1 MSSKKPK
8 ATRKRMISC
17 FAQVVQEHIPGW
29 KIEEIASGEKVKAR
43 KFSYS
48 SQVYLLMLSQFLH
61 LFSLNEIVDV
71 SKIYAGELSRI
82 RGITPANLNTFS
94 NANRTRNP
102 KVMQS
107 FFWTVYDI
115 FRKEEPDF
123 VKGRH
128 HGRLSKFKLRGI
140 YAIDS
145 TTIQLAHWC
154 IDWAKHRRK
163 KAAVKV
169 HMVANVANGLPHF
182 CVFGKAKDHDSKKE
196 DELFNSLEEGDIGIA
211 DRAYNCFKSLYRQSR
226 RGVFFVVRE
235 KSGMKYKTV
244 DKFTKEDRHAD
255 AKKMPC
261 ENIISDETIR
271 LAGQRTSKEFPD
283 ELRRVKARV
292 KVNGVWRT
300 MVFLTNNF
308 EWAASTVAELYRA
321 RWEVELL
328 FKELKQT
335 LQLQDF
341 YGENESAVEW
351 QIWAALLTHLVLR
364 WLKYKSGAAC
374 SYSRF
379 AALVRAI
386 VWLKKDAMA
395 ILRSYGIAPPPDS
408 GGVATG
414 MPYLPGFEKMF
425 LKAVG

>member
-8 ATRKRMISC
+8 ATRRRMISC
-17 FAQVVQEHIPGW
+17 FAQIVQEHLPGW
-29 KIEEIASGEKVKAR
+29 KIEELAAGERIKAR

-71 SKIYAGELSRI
+71 SRIYAPELSRI
-82 RGITPANLNTFS
+82 RGITPASLNTFS
-94 NANRTRNP
+94 NANRTRSAG
-102 KVMQS
+102 VMQA
-107 FFWTVYDI
+107 FFWAVYG
-115 FRKEEPDF
+115 FFGNEEPDF
-123 VKGRH
+123 ARGRH
-128 HGRLSKFKLRGI
+128 HGRLSRFKLRGI

-145 TTIQLAHWC
+145 TTIQLAYWC
-154 IDWAKHRRK
+154 IDWAKHRQR

-169 HMVANVANGLPHF
+169 HMAANVANRLPHF
-182 CVFGKAKDHDSKKE
+182 CVFGKAKDHDSKME
-196 DELFNSLEEGDIGIA
+196 DELFNSLKEGDIGIA
-211 DRAYNCFKSLYRQSR
+211 DRAYNCFKALYRQSR

-235 KSGMKYKTV
+235 KSGMRYSV
-244 DKFTKEDRHAD
+244 MERV
-255 AKKMPC
+255 AKKDLC
-261 ENIISDETIR
+261 EDILSDETI
-271 LAGQRTSKEFPD
+271 LLTGQRTSKEYPD
-283 ELRRVKARV
+283 AMRRVKARV
-292 KVNGVWRT
+292 KVGGKWRT

-308 EWAASTVAELYRA
+308 EWSASTIAELYKA

-341 YGENESAVEW
+341 YGENANAVEW

-364 WLKYKSGAAC
+364 WLKHKSGAAC

-395 ILRSYGIAPPPDS
+395 ILRSYGIAPPPDP
-408 GGVATG
+408 GGAASG
-414 MPYLPGFEKMF
+414 MPYLPGFEKVF

>member
-1 MSSKKPK
+1 
-8 ATRKRMISC
+8 MISC
-17 FAQVVQEHIPGW
+17 FAQIVQEHISGW
-29 KIEEIASGEKVKAR
+29 KIEQIAAGEKVKAR

-71 SKIYAGELSRI
+71 SKIYAPELSRL

-94 NANRTRNP
+94 NANRTRDP

-107 FFWTVYDI
+107 FFWEVYDT
-115 FRKEEPDF
+115 FRRQDGGF
-123 VKGRH
+123 VRGRH
-128 HGRLSKFKLRGI
+128 HGRLTRFNLRGI

-145 TTIQLAHWC
+145 STIQLAYWC
-154 IDWAKHRRK
+154 IDWAKHRQR
-163 KAAVKV
+163 KAAVKI
-169 HMVANVANGLPHF
+169 HMVANVANRLPHF
-182 CVFGKAKDHDSKKE
+182 CVFGRAKDHDSKME
-196 DELFNSLEEGDIGIA
+196 DELFNSLKEGDIGIA
-211 DRAYNCFKSLYRQSR
+211 DRAYNHFKALHRQSL

-235 KSGMKYKTV
+235 KSGMKYRV
-244 DKFTKEDRHAD
+244 VRRG
-255 AKKMPC
+255 AKKDLG
-261 ENIISDETIR
+261 ENIISDETIM
-271 LAGQRTSKEFPD
+271 LTGQRTSKEYPCAM
-283 ELRRVKARV
+283 RRVVARV
-292 KVNGVWRT
+292 KVDGKWRT

-308 EWAASTVAELYRA
+308 EWAASTIAELYKA

-341 YGENESAVEW
+341 YGENENAVAW

-395 ILRSYGIAPPPDS
+395 ILRSYGIAPPPDP
-408 GGVATG
+408 GGVASG

-425 LKAVG
+425 LKSVG

>member
-1 MSSKKPK
+1 
-8 ATRKRMISC
+8 MISC
-17 FAQVVQEHIPGW
+17 FAQIVQEHISGW
-29 KIEEIASGEKVKAR
+29 KIEQIAAGEKVKAR

-71 SKIYAGELSRI
+71 SKIYAPELSRL

-94 NANRTRNP
+94 NANRTRDP

-107 FFWTVYDI
+107 FFWEVYDT
-115 FRKEEPDF
+115 FRRQDGGF
-123 VKGRH
+123 VRGRH
-128 HGRLSKFKLRGI
+128 HGRLTRFNLRGI

-145 TTIQLAHWC
+145 STIQLAYWC
-154 IDWAKHRRK
+154 IDWAKHRQR
-163 KAAVKV
+163 KAAVKI
-169 HMVANVANGLPHF
+169 HMVANVANRLPHF
-182 CVFGKAKDHDSKKE
+182 CVFGRAKDHDSKME
-196 DELFNSLEEGDIGIA
+196 DELFNSLKEGDIGIA
-211 DRAYNCFKSLYRQSR
+211 DRAYNHFKALHRQSL

-235 KSGMKYKTV
+235 KSGMKYRV
-244 DKFTKEDRHAD
+244 VRRG
-255 AKKMPC
+255 AKKDLG
-261 ENIISDETIR
+261 ENIISDETI
-271 LAGQRTSKEFPD
+271 LLTGQRTSKEYPCAM
-283 ELRRVKARV
+283 RRVVARV
-292 KVNGVWRT
+292 KVDGKWRT

-308 EWAASTVAELYRA
+308 EWAASTIAELYKA

-341 YGENESAVEW
+341 YGENENAVAW

-395 ILRSYGIAPPPDS
+395 ILRSYGIAPPPDP
-408 GGVATG
+408 GGVASG

-425 LKAVG
+425 LKSVG

>member
-1 MSSKKPK
+1 MSRKKPK

-17 FAQVVQEHIPGW
+17 FAQIVQEHIPGW

-71 SKIYAGELSRI
+71 SKIYAAELSRV

-94 NANRTRNP
+94 NANRTRDP
-102 KVMQS
+102 KVMQT
-107 FFWTVYDI
+107 FFWTVYGI
-115 FRKEEPDF
+115 FRNEEPDF
-123 VKGRH
+123 TRGRH
-128 HGRLSKFKLRGI
+128 HGRLSKFRLRNI

-145 TTIQLAHWC
+145 TTIQLAYWC
-154 IDWAKHRRK
+154 IDWAKHRQR

-169 HMVANVANGLPHF
+169 HMVANVANRLPHF
-182 CVFGKAKDHDSKKE
+182 CVFGKAKDHDSKME
-196 DELFNSLEEGDIGIA
+196 DELFNSLKEGDIGIA
-211 DRAYNCFKSLYRQSR
+211 DRAYNCFKALYRQTT

-235 KSGMKYKTV
+235 KAGMKHKV
-244 DKFTKEDRHAD
+244 V
-255 AKKMPC
+255 KKVPKKDLGA
-261 ENIISDETIR
+261 NILSDETIR
-271 LAGQRTSKEFPD
+271 LTGQRTSKEYPG

-292 KVNGVWRT
+292 QVDGKWRT

-308 EWAASTVAELYRA
+308 EWAASTIAELYKA

-341 YGENESAVEW
+341 YGENENAVEW

-364 WLKYKSGAAC
+364 WLKYRSGAAC

-395 ILRSYGIAPPPDS
+395 ILRSYGIAPPPNS
-408 GGVATG
+408 GGVASG

-425 LKAVG
+425 LKSAG

>member
-1 MSSKKPK
+1 
-8 ATRKRMISC
+8 MISC
-17 FAQVVQEHIPGW
+17 FAQIVQEHISGW
-29 KIEEIASGEKVKAR
+29 KIEQIAAGEKVKAR

-71 SKIYAGELSRI
+71 SKIYAPELLRL

-94 NANRTRNP
+94 NANRTRDP

-107 FFWTVYDI
+107 FFWEVYDT
-115 FRKEEPDF
+115 FRRQDGGF
-123 VKGRH
+123 VRGRH
-128 HGRLSKFKLRGI
+128 HGRLTRFNLRGI

-145 TTIQLAHWC
+145 STIQLAYWC
-154 IDWAKHRRK
+154 IDWAKHRQR
-163 KAAVKV
+163 KAAVKI
-169 HMVANVANGLPHF
+169 HMVANVANRLPHF
-182 CVFGKAKDHDSKKE
+182 CVFGRAKDHDSKME
-196 DELFNSLEEGDIGIA
+196 DELFNSLKEGDIGIA
-211 DRAYNCFKSLYRQSR
+211 DRAYNHFKALHRQSL

-235 KSGMKYKTV
+235 KSGMKYKV
-244 DKFTKEDRHAD
+244 VKRV
-255 AKKMPC
+255 AKKDLG
-261 ENIISDETIR
+261 ENIISDETIM
-271 LAGQRTSKEFPD
+271 LTGQRTSKEYPCAM
-283 ELRRVKARV
+283 RRVVARV
-292 KVNGVWRT
+292 KVDGKWRT

-308 EWAASTVAELYRA
+308 EWAASTIAELYKA

-341 YGENESAVEW
+341 YGENENAVAW

-395 ILRSYGIAPPPDS
+395 ILRSYGIAPPPDP
-408 GGVATG
+408 GGVASG

-425 LKAVG
+425 LKSVG

>member
-8 ATRKRMISC
+8 ATRRRMISC
-17 FAQVVQEHIPGW
+17 FAQIVQEHLPGW
-29 KIEEIASGEKVKAR
+29 KIEELAAGEKIKAR

-71 SKIYAGELSRI
+71 SRIYAPELSRI
-82 RGITPANLNTFS
+82 RGISPASLNMFS
-94 NANRTRNP
+94 NANRTRSAG
-102 KVMQS
+102 VMQA
-107 FFWTVYDI
+107 FFWAVYGF
-115 FRKEEPDF
+115 FRNEEPDF
-123 VKGRH
+123 VRGRH
-128 HGRLSKFKLRGI
+128 HGRLSRFKLRGI
-140 YAIDS
+140 YAMDS
-145 TTIQLAHWC
+145 TTIQLAYWC
-154 IDWAKHRRK
+154 IDWAKHRQR

-169 HMVANVANGLPHF
+169 HMVANVANRLPHF
-182 CVFGKAKDHDSKKE
+182 CVFGKAKDHDSKME
-196 DELFNSLEEGDIGIA
+196 DELFNSLKEGDIGIA
-211 DRAYNCFKSLYRQSR
+211 DRAYNSFKALYRQSR

-235 KSGMKYKTV
+235 KSGMRYRVVKRV
-244 DKFTKEDRHAD
+244 
-255 AKKMPC
+255 AKKDLG
-261 ENIISDETIR
+261 ENILSDETIQ
-271 LAGQRTSKEFPD
+271 LTGQRTSKEYPD
-283 ELRRVKARV
+283 AMRRVKARV
-292 KVNGVWRT
+292 KVDGKWRT

-308 EWAASTVAELYRA
+308 EWSASTIAELYKA

-341 YGENESAVEW
+341 YGENANAVEW

-364 WLKYKSGAAC
+364 WRKYKSGAAC

-379 AALVRAI
+379 AALARAI

-408 GGVATG
+408 GGAASG

>member
-8 ATRKRMISC
+8 ATRRRMISC
-17 FAQVVQEHIPGW
+17 FAQILQEHLPGW
-29 KIEEIASGEKVKAR
+29 KIEDIAADEKVKAR

-71 SKIYAGELSRI
+71 SKIYAPELSRI
-82 RGITPANLNTFS
+82 RGITPASLNTFS

-102 KVMQS
+102 GVMQM
-107 FFWTVYDI
+107 FFWTVYDM
-115 FRKEEPDF
+115 FRRDEPDF

-145 TTIQLAHWC
+145 TTIQLAYWC
-154 IDWAKHRRK
+154 IDWAKHRQK
-163 KAAVKV
+163 KAAIKV
-169 HMVANVANGLPHF
+169 HMVANIANRLPHF
-182 CVFGKAKDHDSKKE
+182 CVFGKAKDHDSKME
-196 DELFNSLEEGDIGIA
+196 DELFNSLKEGDIGIA
-211 DRAYNCFKSLYRQSR
+211 DRAYNCFKSLYRQSE

-235 KSGMKYKTV
+235 KTGMKYRVVK
-244 DKFTKEDRHAD
+244 KIPKKD
-255 AKKMPC
+255 AKKGHDD
-261 ENIISDETIR
+261 NIISDEIICLT
-271 LAGQRTSKEFPD
+271 GQRTSKEYPE
-283 ELRRVKARV
+283 ELRRVKAHV

-308 EWAASTVAELYRA
+308 EWAASTIAELYKA

-341 YGENESAVEW
+341 YGENENAVEW

-395 ILRSYGIAPPPDS
+395 ILRSYGIAPPSDS